1 MKLNLSH
8 LLAVVTFILTL
19 SAVSSAS
26 AQDGAPVNEYPEL
39 SPFQDPTLKEDKPL
53 IYEPEGKST
62 QKEQTVNTTTTTSS
76 SKPKAKTA
84 EPSKTAA
91 SKNEEDA
98 LSFNFLYYIIQKF
111 KVSDI
116 VDQ

>member
-8 LLAVVTFILTL
+8 LLALVTFILTF
-19 SAVSSAS
+19 SAVSPVF
-26 AQDGAPVNEYPEL
+26 AQDGAPANEYPEL
-39 SPFQDPTLKEDKPL
+39 SPLQDPTIKEDKPL
-53 IYEPEGKST
+53 LYEPEGKST
-62 QKEQTVNTTTTTSS
+62 QKEQTVNTTTTS
-76 SKPKAKTA
+76 SKPKAKTS
-84 EPSKTAA
+84 EPAKAA

-111 KVSDI
+111 KISDI

>member
-8 LLAVVTFILTL
+8 LLAVVTFILTV
-19 SAVSSAS
+19 SAVNSAS

-39 SPFQDPTLKEDKPL
+39 SPLQDPTVKEDKPL
-53 IYEPEGKST
+53 LYEPEGKST
-62 QKEQTVNTTTTTSS
+62 PKEQTVNTTTS
-76 SKPKAKTA
+76 SKPKAKAT
-84 EPSKTAA
+84 EPAKGTSAKE
-91 SKNEEDA
+91 EEDA

-111 KVSDI
+111 KISDI

>member
-8 LLAVVTFILTL
+8 LLALVTFILTV

-26 AQDGAPVNEYPEL
+26 AQDGAPANEYPEL
-39 SPFQDPTLKEDKPL
+39 SPLQDPTVKEDKPL
-53 IYEPEGKST
+53 LYEPEGKSS
-62 QKEQTVNTTTTTSS
+62 QKEQPINTTTTSS
-76 SKPKAKTA
+76 AKQKVKTS
-84 EPSKTAA
+84 EPSKTAD

-111 KVSDI
+111 KISDI

>member
-8 LLAVVTFILTL
+8 LLAVVTFILTI

-39 SPFQDPTLKEDKPL
+39 SPFQDPTVKEDKPL

-62 QKEQTVNTTTTTSS
+62 QKEQTITTTSTTS
-76 SKPKAKTA
+76 SKPKAKTT
-84 EPSKTAA
+84 EPAKATAA
-91 SKNEEDA
+91 KNEEDA